1 MNEDP
6 DTTVDDLSLRVIQ
19 GIADEA
25 DRAELLRLMTASADC
40 RRRFADSA
48 MLHGMLVSEGRSGS
62 FAKDAN
68 TYFQRLEHPS
78 AGLSQ
83 QLRRY
88 LLPIAALLLISLF
101 VVSVLPTRAGAAL
114 DQLIGQMDESHDRA
128 YRIQVIEA
136 PQDASASHADRGRFP
151 VANYLDGATLWI
163 RGEKEFLLRQSL
175 PNGQVR
181 MIGADGKQSWS
192 IRGDEPLHLS
202 KDPDRFSRAIFTK
215 NGDIAFLDL
224 RNQLHELK
232 QRYQL
237 SWTDRTSSE
246 LWKLSGTRNT
256 IDQGGPREIEVWFD
270 PRTQILHRM
279 ILRQLPRAHGGP
291 RSIAI
296 ILQSSDPL
304 PADWFQHLH
313 HHEPERTII
322 EEP

>member
-6 DTTVDDLSLRVIQ
+6 DTNVDDLSLRVIQ

-25 DRAELLRLMTASADC
+25 ECAELLRLMAASADC

-48 MLHGMLVSEGRSGS
+48 ILHGMLAREGRSGS

-78 AGLSQ
+78 AGFSH
-83 QLRRY
+83 QLKRF
-88 LLPIAALLLISLF
+88 LLPVAALLLISLF
-101 VVSVLPTRAGAAL
+101 VLSILPTRADAAL
-114 DQLIGQMDESHDRA
+114 DQLIGKMDESHDRT

-136 PQDASASHADRGRFP
+136 PQDTSASHADRGRFP

-181 MIGADGKQSWS
+181 MIGADGEQSWS
-192 IRGDEPLHLS
+192 MRGDEPLHLS
-202 KDPDRFSRAIFTK
+202 KDPDRFSRAMFTRK
-215 NGDIAFLDL
+215 GDIAFLDL

-256 IDQGGPREIEVWFD
+256 VDQGGPREIEVWFD
-270 PRTQILHRM
+270 PRTQILQRM
-279 ILRQLPRAHGGP
+279 ILHQLPRAQGGP